1 MFLHV
6 QWRKSGGQL
15 TAEEHYLKLDCVF
28 SSVVNSFTSCNLAT
42 SNDYKFLWLK

>member
-6 QWRKSGGQL
+6 QWHQSSGQL